1 MKRPKTAVV
10 LSLILV
16 AIVLV
21 GVSIW
26 LATRSAGDAVAPK
39 PPSANS
45 CVNSSGSS
53 PVTMVAADCSRAS
66 FQVVKVVTGTNN
78 TSACSGVAGVTNYYT
93 FTWPPDGTQD
103 YVLCLRKQQ

>member
-10 LSLILV
+10 LALILV
-16 AIVLV
+16 AVVLT

-26 LATRSAGDAVAPK
+26 LGTKNSATAAAPK

-45 CVNSSGSS
+45 CVNSSGGS
-53 PVTMVAADCSRAS
+53 PVTMVRADCSQAS

-78 TSACSGVAGVTNYYT
+78 TSACTGVAGVTNYYT
-93 FTWPPDGTQD
+93 FTWPSDGTQD